1 MAPVGPCHV
10 VLLFDALGGDG
21 QAQRAEVLAGFCP
34 MTAGDLDDKG
44 RPKSKDQF
52 DILVTSDVLAEG
64 VNLQQ
69 AGRMVNFD
77 LPWNPMKLVQR
88 HGRIDRIGS
97 PHKRVFIDCFF
108 PAENLDRLLGLEATL
123 QRKIAYAN
131 AAVGVGTVLP
141 GQVADPSV
149 EVLLHDVR
157 ADIVDL
163 YNEDPTLLIEGGGS
177 EALSGEEYRR
187 RLSESLKMANVR
199 RDVLQLPYGAG
210 SGFVSPKINQAG
222 YVFCARIGNEEKPW
236 FRFVAT
242 KATTWEARRDA
253 EGMPT
258 IIDDTLT
265 CLIAADPGS
274 ITGEQ
279 HVTEQALAQVFDA
292 WAIAQG
298 DIYDRW
304 TYLTD
309 PANLEPKVE
318 KALREAYQSV
328 SDHGGFLGPDD
339 QDELMAKLNGRWSKS
354 VVKAVRKIVRDD
366 DLSDK
371 KKIKAL
377 AAFVA
382 EVGLS
387 IPEKPKPLKVV
398 RKDDVRVVCWMAVS
412 PATDQRPL
420 TLSEQTGVLPVGDTL
435 L

>member
-1 MAPVGPCHV
+1 
-10 VLLFDALGGDG
+10 
-21 QAQRAEVLAGFCP
+21 

-222 YVFCARIGNEEKPW
+222 YVFW
-236 FRFVAT
+236 
-242 KATTWEARRDA
+242 
-253 EGMPT
+253 MPT

-318 KALREAYQSV
+318 KALREAYQIV